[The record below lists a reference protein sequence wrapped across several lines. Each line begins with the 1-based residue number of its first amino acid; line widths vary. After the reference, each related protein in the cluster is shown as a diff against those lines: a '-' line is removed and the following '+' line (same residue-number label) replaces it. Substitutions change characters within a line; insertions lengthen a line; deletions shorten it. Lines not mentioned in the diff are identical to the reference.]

1 MDFSF
6 TEEQEMWRTMMQD
19 FTEKEAGREYT
30 RMCDEEKHYPQE
42 LWEAGNKEGFLG
54 LLIPKEF
61 GGMGSDAIMYAIF
74 MECLAKYS
82 YEMASLFSVPMFCAM
97 NLVEHGTKEQQKQ
110 YLPPFVKG
118 EQRFSVAITE
128 PEAGSDAAS
137 VACMAEDKGDYFL
150 LNGQKQFA
158 TAAHLPGNIVFMAV
172 RTDKNAKPLKN
183 GISVLL
189 VPNNVPGIECKR
201 LPLIVRRAIGTC
213 SIFCGDAKIP
223 KKNLIGKLNGGWE
236 VLVGHL
242 ELERLAGAA
251 PNVGEAQCCLDDAIA
266 YAKQRIQFGKP
277 ISKNQG
283 ISHMLADLQAQ
294 LDAVRLLVYRSA
306 WMITKKIPCRK
317 EVSMAK
323 LMAGEVFYSIAT
335 ASMQTFG
342 GYCFLPESDIER
354 HWRIAKLFTIGGGT
368 SQIQRSIIAH
378 ELGM

>member
-6 TEEQEMWRTMMQD
+6 TEEQEMWRTMMMD

-30 RMCDEEKHYPQE
+30 RMCDQEKHYPQE

-54 LLIPKEF
+54 LLIPKEW
-61 GGMGSDAIMYAIF
+61 GGMGSGAIMYAIF

-97 NLVEHGTKEQQKQ
+97 NLVEHGTKEQQDQ

-128 PEAGSDAAS
+128 PEAGSDASA
-137 VACMAEDKGDYFL
+137 VACQADDKGDHFV
-150 LNGQKQFA
+150 LNGQKQFS
-158 TAAHLPGNIVFMAV
+158 TAAHLPGNVVFMAV
-172 RTDKNAKPLKN
+172 KTDKNAKPARN

-189 VPNNVPGIECKR
+189 VPNDAPGIEVKR

-223 KKNLIGKLNGGWE
+223 KKNLVGELNGGWQ

-251 PNVGEAQCCLDDAIA
+251 PNVGEAQCCLDDAIN
-266 YAKQRIQFGKP
+266 YAKERVQFGKP
-277 ISKNQG
+277 ICKNQG

-294 LDAVRLLVYRSA
+294 LDAVRLLTYRAA
-306 WMITKKIPCRK
+306 WMIDQKIPCRK

-323 LMAGEVFYSIAT
+323 MMAGEVFYAVTT
-335 ASMQTFG
+335 AAMQTFG
-342 GYCFLPESDIER
+342 GYSFLPESDIER
-354 HWRIAKLFTIGGGT
+354 HWRLGKMFCIGGGT
-368 SQIQRSIIAH
+368 TQIQRMIIARD
-378 ELGM
+378 LGM

>member
-6 TEEQEMWRTMMQD
+6 TEEQEMWRTMMTD

-30 RMCDEEKHYPQE
+30 RMCDQEKYYPKE

-54 LLIPKEF
+54 LLIPKEW
-61 GGMGSDAIMYAIF
+61 GGMGSGAIMYAIF

-97 NLVEHGTKEQQKQ
+97 NLVEHGTKEQQDR

-128 PEAGSDAAS
+128 PEAGSDASS
-137 VACMAEDKGDYFL
+137 VSCIADDKGDHFL
-150 LNGQKQFA
+150 LNGQKQFS
-158 TAAHLPGNIVFMAV
+158 TAAHLPGNVVFMAV
-172 RTDKNAKPLKN
+172 RTDKNVKPKRN
-183 GISVLL
+183 GISVLM
-189 VPNNVPGIECKR
+189 VPNDAPGIEVKR

-223 KKNLIGKLNGGWE
+223 KENLVGELNGGWQ

-251 PNVGEAQCCLDDAIA
+251 PNVSEAQSCLDDAIN
-266 YAKQRIQFGKP
+266 YAKERVQFGRP
-277 ISKNQG
+277 ICKNQG

-294 LDAVRLLVYRSA
+294 LDATRLLTYRSA
-306 WMITKKIPCRK
+306 WMIDQKIPCRK

-323 LMAGEVFYSIAT
+323 MMAGEVFYSVTT
-335 ASMQTFG
+335 AAVQTFG
-342 GYCFLPESDIER
+342 GYSFLPESDIER
-354 HWRIAKLFTIGGGT
+354 HWRLSKMFTIGGGT
-368 SQIQRSIIAH
+368 TQIQRLIIARD
-378 ELGM
+378 LGM

>member
-30 RMCDEEKHYPQE
+30 RMCDEEKRYPQE

-54 LLIPKEF
+54 LLIPKEY

-128 PEAGSDAAS
+128 PEAGSDAGS
-137 VACMAEDKGDYFL
+137 VACLAEDKGDYFL

-172 RTDKNAKPLKN
+172 RTDKNAKPPKN

-189 VPNNVPGIECKR
+189 VPNNAPGIECKR

-223 KKNLIGKLNGGWE
+223 KKNLVGKLNGGWE

-251 PNVGEAQCCLDDAIA
+251 PNVGEAQCCLDDAIN
-266 YAKQRIQFGKP
+266 YAKQRVQFGKP
-277 ISKNQG
+277 ICKYQG
-283 ISHMLADLQAQ
+283 IAHMLADQQAL

-323 LMAGEVFYSIAT
+323 LLAGEVFYSVAT

-354 HWRIAKLFTIGGGT
+354 HWRLAKLFTIGGGT

>member
-30 RMCDEEKHYPQE
+30 RMCDEEKRYPQE

-323 LMAGEVFYSIAT
+323 LMAGEVFYAVAT

-354 HWRIAKLFTIGGGT
+354 HWRMAKLFTIGGGT

-378 ELGM
+378 ELGL

>member
-30 RMCDEEKHYPQE
+30 RMCDEEKRYPQE

-54 LLIPKEF
+54 LLIPKEY

-97 NLVEHGTKEQQKQ
+97 NLVEHGTKEQQRQ

-128 PEAGSDAAS
+128 PEAGSDAGS
-137 VACMAEDKGDYFL
+137 VACLAEDKGDYFL

-158 TAAHLPGNIVFMAV
+158 TAAHLPGNIIFMAV
-172 RTDKNAKPLKN
+172 RTDKTAKPLKN

-189 VPNNVPGIECKR
+189 VPNNAPGIECKR

-251 PNVGEAQCCLDDAIA
+251 PNVGEAQCCLDDAIN
-266 YAKQRIQFGKP
+266 YAKQRVQFGKP
-277 ISKNQG
+277 ICKNQG
-283 ISHMLADLQAQ
+283 IAHMLADQQAL

-323 LMAGEVFYSIAT
+323 LMAGEVFYSVAT

-354 HWRIAKLFTIGGGT
+354 HWRLAKLFTIGGGT

>member
-189 VPNNVPGIECKR
+189 VPNNAPGIECKR

>member
-1 MDFSF
+1 
-6 TEEQEMWRTMMQD
+6 MMTD

-30 RMCDEEKHYPQE
+30 RMCDQEKHYPQE
-42 LWEAGNKEGFLG
+42 LWDAGNKEGFLG

-97 NLVEHGTKEQQKQ
+97 NLVEHGTPEQQKQ

-128 PEAGSDAAS
+128 PEAGSDASA
-137 VACMAEDKGDYFL
+137 VACQADDKGDHFV
-150 LNGQKQFA
+150 LNGQKQFS
-158 TAAHLPGNIVFMAV
+158 TAAHLPGNLVFMAV
-172 RTDKNAKPLKN
+172 RTDKNAKPARN

-189 VPNNVPGIECKR
+189 VPNDAPGIECKR

-223 KKNLIGKLNGGWE
+223 KKNLIGELNGGWQ

-251 PNVGEAQCCLDDAIA
+251 PNVGEAQCCLDDAIN
-266 YAKQRIQFGKP
+266 YAKERIQFGKP
-277 ISKNQG
+277 ICKNQG

-294 LDAVRLLVYRSA
+294 LDAVRLLTYRSA

-323 LMAGEVFYSIAT
+323 MMAGEVFYAVTT

-342 GYCFLPESDIER
+342 GYSFLPESDIER
-354 HWRIAKLFTIGGGT
+354 HWRLSKMFCIGGGT
-368 SQIQRSIIAH
+368 TQIQRMIIARD
-378 ELGM
+378 LGM

>member
-1 MDFSF
+1 
-6 TEEQEMWRTMMQD
+6 
-19 FTEKEAGREYT
+19 
-30 RMCDEEKHYPQE
+30 MCDEEKHYPQE

-189 VPNNVPGIECKR
+189 VPNNAPGIECKR

-213 SIFCGDAKIP
+213 SIFCGDANIP

-323 LMAGEVFYSIAT
+323 LMAGEVFYSVAT

>member
-6 TEEQEMWRTMMQD
+6 TEEQEMWRTMMMD

-30 RMCDEEKHYPQE
+30 RMCDQEKHYPQE

-54 LLIPKEF
+54 LLIPKEW
-61 GGMGSDAIMYAIF
+61 GGMGSGAIMYAIF

-97 NLVEHGTKEQQKQ
+97 NLVEHGTKEQQDQ

-128 PEAGSDAAS
+128 PEAGSDASA
-137 VACMAEDKGDYFL
+137 VACQADDKGDHFV
-150 LNGQKQFA
+150 LNGQKQFS

-172 RTDKNAKPLKN
+172 KTDKNAKPARN

-189 VPNNVPGIECKR
+189 VPNDAPGIEVKR

-223 KKNLIGKLNGGWE
+223 KKNLVGELNGGWQ

-251 PNVGEAQCCLDDAIA
+251 PNVGEAQCCLDDAIN
-266 YAKQRIQFGKP
+266 YAKERVQFGKP
-277 ISKNQG
+277 ICKNQG

-294 LDAVRLLVYRSA
+294 LDAVRLLTYRAA
-306 WMITKKIPCRK
+306 WMIDQKIPCRK

-323 LMAGEVFYSIAT
+323 MMAGEVFYAVTT

-342 GYCFLPESDIER
+342 GYSFLPESDIER
-354 HWRIAKLFTIGGGT
+354 HWRLSKMFCIGGGT
-368 SQIQRSIIAH
+368 TQIQRMIIARD
-378 ELGM
+378 LGM

>member
-30 RMCDEEKHYPQE
+30 RMCDEEKRYPQE

-189 VPNNVPGIECKR
+189 VPNDAPGIECKR

-223 KKNLIGKLNGGWE
+223 KKNLIGNLNGGWE

-323 LMAGEVFYSIAT
+323 LMAGEVFYSVAT

>member
-19 FTEKEAGREYT
+19 FTEKESGREYT
-30 RMCDEEKHYPQE
+30 RMCDQEKHYPQE
-42 LWEAGNKEGFLG
+42 LWDAGNKEGFLG

-61 GGMGSDAIMYAIF
+61 GGMGADAIMYAIF

-97 NLVEHGTKEQQKQ
+97 NLVEHGTPEQQKK

-118 EQRFSVAITE
+118 QQRFSVSITE

-137 VACMAEDKGDYFL
+137 VATMAEDKGDYFL
-150 LNGQKQFA
+150 VNGQKQFA
-158 TAAHLPGNIVFMAV
+158 TAAHLPGNIVFMAT
-172 RTDKNAKPLKN
+172 RTNKNAKPLKD

-189 VPNNVPGIECKR
+189 VPNDAPGVEVKR

-213 SIFCGDAKIP
+213 SIFCGDVKIP
-223 KKNLIGKLNGGWE
+223 KKNLVGKQNEGWA

-251 PNVGEAQCCLDDAIA
+251 PNVGEAQCCLDDAIN
-266 YAKQRIQFGKP
+266 YAKQRVQFGKP
-277 ISKNQG
+277 ICKFQG

-294 LDAVRLLVYRSA
+294 LDATRLLVYRSA
-306 WMITKKIPCRK
+306 WMISKKIPCRK

-323 LMAGEVFYSIAT
+323 MMAGEVFYAVTT

-342 GYCFLPESDIER
+342 GYSFLPESDIER
-354 HWRIAKLFTIGGGT
+354 HWRLSKMFCIGGGT
-368 SQIQRSIIAH
+368 TQIQRNIIAH

>member
-6 TEEQEMWRTMMQD
+6 TEEQEMWRTMMMD

-30 RMCDEEKHYPQE
+30 RMCDQEKHYPQE

-54 LLIPKEF
+54 LLIPKEW
-61 GGMGSDAIMYAIF
+61 GGMGSGAIMYAIF

-97 NLVEHGTKEQQKQ
+97 NLVEHGTKEQQDQ

-128 PEAGSDAAS
+128 PEAGSDASA
-137 VACMAEDKGDYFL
+137 VACQADDKGDHFV
-150 LNGQKQFA
+150 LNGQKQFS

-172 RTDKNAKPLKN
+172 KTDKNAKPARN

-189 VPNNVPGIECKR
+189 VPNDAPGIEVKR

-223 KKNLIGKLNGGWE
+223 KKNLVGELNGGWQ

-251 PNVGEAQCCLDDAIA
+251 PNVGEAQCCLDDAIN
-266 YAKQRIQFGKP
+266 YAKERVQFGKP
-277 ISKNQG
+277 ICKNQG

-294 LDAVRLLVYRSA
+294 LDAVRLLTYRAA
-306 WMITKKIPCRK
+306 WMIDQKIPCRK

-323 LMAGEVFYSIAT
+323 MMAGEIFYAVTT

-342 GYCFLPESDIER
+342 GYSFLPESDIER
-354 HWRIAKLFTIGGGT
+354 HWRLSKMFCIGGGT
-368 SQIQRSIIAH
+368 TQIQRMIIARD
-378 ELGM
+378 LGM